1 MKHVIIGNGVAG
13 TEAALAIRKTDPQ
26 AEITIISESSHL
38 FYYRPRL
45 IEYLAG
51 EVTVDDFII
60 HKPDFY
66 EKVNI
71 TNALSTEVVKIVP
84 GENKVLTKDGSS
96 FPYDRLLLAA
106 GASCFIPRIEGV
118 DRKGIFSM
126 RSVGDADE
134 IREYAKG
141 KRKAVVIGG
150 GLQGLETAHSLIK
163 LGLEVAC
170 VEVAKWL
177 LPRQLDAEGAR
188 LLQRLL
194 EKKGLSFVFPDFAA
208 SFGGKDGVENV
219 ILRSGRELD
228 AEEVVICAGIRTR
241 NQLAQEAGLKVNRG
255 IVVDD
260 HLQTSADGVYA
271 AGDVA
276 EHNSQIYGLWE
287 AAKEQGEAAGLNMAG
302 QKTEYAG
309 TVPSSTLKVTGIDL
323 YSAGDFNPGQDRRVL
338 TSDRD
343 GAYRK
348 LVLEDRRPIGAIVVN
363 DAQAM
368 KAASEVFAGKA
379 EIEKFKKYF

>member
-1 MKHVIIGNGVAG
+1 VKHVIIGNGVAG
-13 TEAALAIRKTDPQ
+13 TEAALAIRKSDPQ
-26 AEITIISESSHL
+26 AEITIITESSHL

-51 EVTVDDFII
+51 EATVDSFTI
-60 HKPDFY
+60 HKQDFY
-66 EKVNI
+66 EKMNI
-71 TNALSTEVVKIVP
+71 KNVLSTEVTKIIP
-84 GENKVLTKDGSS
+84 GDNRVMTKDGSS
-96 FPYDRLLLAA
+96 VPYDRLLVAT

-118 DRKGIFSM
+118 DKEGIFSM
-126 RSVGDADE
+126 RSVGDADK

-141 KRKAVVIGG
+141 KAKAVVIGG
-150 GLQGLETAHSLIK
+150 GLQGLETAHSLSK
-163 LGLEVAC
+163 LGLEVTC

-194 EKKGLSFVFPDFAA
+194 EEKGLSFVFPDFAA
-208 SFGGKDGVENV
+208 SFGGKDGVERV
-219 ILRSGRELD
+219 TLKSGRQLD
-228 AEEVVICAGIRTR
+228 ADLVVICAGIRTR
-241 NQLAQEAGLKVNRG
+241 SRLAKEAGLKVNKG
-255 IVVDD
+255 VVVDD
-260 HLQTSADGVYA
+260 HLQTSAAGVYA

-276 EHNSQIYGLWE
+276 EHNQRVYGLWP

-302 QKTEYAG
+302 RTTEYAG
-309 TVPSSTLKVTGIDL
+309 TTPSSTLKVTGIDL
-323 YSAGDFNPGQDRRVL
+323 YSAGDFNSGQGRSVL
-338 TSDRD
+338 SSDHD

-348 LVLEDRRPIGAIVVN
+348 LVLEGGRPIGAIVVN

-379 EIEKFKKYF
+379 QIEEFKKYF